1 LFAHRCLRSPSWAT
15 LLAALVAAV
24 VGLFVFVQRGEAVQA
39 ADVRVEDQ
47 HLQGKIV
54 GGTAVSDGKYT
65 FVAALLDTSR
75 GSTVFE
81 QQYCG
86 GTLIDRNSVL
96 TAAHCVRGKIASRL
110 RVTVGRTVLSSNQG
124 QTRAVSRIFIH
135 PRYNS
140 TIKAYDV
147 AVLKLSSDV
156 SGITPI
162 RLATA
167 LQNVLEIP
175 GRLATVAGWGNTIAQ
190 PMSGLSPGSSF
201 PYRMREAKVPIVS
214 DSTALQIF
222 GANDYRP
229 LIEVAAGRAG
239 KDTCQG
245 DSGGPLFATPNGK
258 FTQVGIT
265 SFGAGCGAA
274 GYPGVYTEVNSSS
287 IRHFI
292 TNAAST

>member
-1 LFAHRCLRSPSWAT
+1 MFAHRLLKGPLWAT
-15 LLAALVAAV
+15 MLVAVV
-24 VGLFVFVQRGEAVQA
+24 VGLFVFVQRGEAEQTN
-39 ADVRVEDQ
+39 DVRVEDQ

-54 GGTAVSDGKYT
+54 GGAAVPDGKYT

-75 GSTVFE
+75 GSTAFE
-81 QQYCG
+81 QQFCG

-96 TAAHCVRGKIASRL
+96 TAAHCVNGMRASRL
-110 RVTVGRTVLSSNQG
+110 QVTVGRTVLSSNQG

-135 PRYNS
+135 PRYNN
-140 TIKAYDV
+140 TIKAYDA
-147 AVLKLSSDV
+147 AVLRLRSDV

-167 LQNVLEIP
+167 LQNFLETP
-175 GRLATVAGWGNTIAQ
+175 GRNATVAGWGNTIAQ
-190 PMSGLSPGSSF
+190 PASGPSLGSSF

-214 DSTALQIF
+214 DATAEQIF
-222 GANDYRP
+222 SSYTIP
-229 LIEVAAGRAG
+229 IHVAAGTTG
-239 KDTCQG
+239 KDTCQA

-258 FTQVGIT
+258 FTQIGIT

-274 GYPGVYTEVNSSS
+274 GYPGVYAEVNNSS
-287 IRHFI
+287 IRGFI